1 MSSRTNTLRMGL
13 IRESLLRFNEHK
25 EMNKRMSID
34 GKFFADL
41 AKEVGLNTSHLDVL
55 GERQHWEIVVGGD
68 LLERLVGIQRQF
80 ERLAVMGDDEYRG
93 FYIEVPRPT
102 PEEWGDAE
110 ELIALGE
117 YDSREAFLADWLAF
131 NPMETRWFHVASS
144 RYGDSRSLRVT
155 DRKRT
160 MFIITN
166 CPACADGAPDDAWYR
181 DILTRLFDYLE
192 RMIDVVVANPNGFN
206 DYVAQNLPYQ
216 QRIGRISQK
225 EFNRI
230 VPNCKIEVE
239 DKETAIKALEDSVH
253 GRSVPPL
260 ETMTIRRYCSYYR
273 IANEA
278 YEAYYRKRGA
288 SGRVYEDPQ
297 DVPEELRDV
306 AYYKRMKFVD
316 VEALYDID
324 SPADFVRFA
333 TDHYGELGLSRLNI
347 FASNKRQQGW
357 IIVVSNSY
365 TANVGLAIEVA
376 TALYKAGAPLLIYD
390 AEKLLRIL
398 REEDWVRLIP
408 DSFHNYMGYQEEGI
422 VYELPWEYE
431 CSDDGDSPLT
441 KEQYHAI
448 VSLTEWQ
455 TEERVKPIA

>member
-1 MSSRTNTLRMGL
+1 
-13 IRESLLRFNEHK
+13 
-25 EMNKRMSID
+25 MNKRKIID
-34 GKFFADL
+34 RTLLTDL
-41 AKEVGLNTSHLDVL
+41 AKDVGLNASHLEAL
-55 GERQHWEIVVGGD
+55 GESRQWEIGVDGD
-68 LLERLVGIQRQF
+68 MLERLVEIQHRF
-80 ERLAVMGDDEYRG
+80 EWLTVMGDDEYRG

-110 ELIALGE
+110 ELIASGE
-117 YDSREAFLADWLAF
+117 YDSREAFHVDWLAF
-131 NPMETRWFHVASS
+131 NPMETRWFHVAST

-206 DYVAQNLPYQ
+206 DYVAHNLPYQ

-260 ETMTIRRYCSYYR
+260 ETMTIRQYCSYYR

-297 DVPEELRDV
+297 GVPEELRDV
-306 AYYKRMKFVD
+306 AYYRRMKFVD
-316 VEALYDID
+316 VETLYDID
-324 SPADFVRFA
+324 SPADFIRFA

-357 IIVVSNSY
+357 MIVVSNSY
-365 TANVGLAIEVA
+365 SANVGLVIEVA

-398 REEDWVRLIP
+398 RKEDWVRLIP

-431 CSDDGDSPLT
+431 CSDDGDSVLT
-441 KEQYHAI
+441 QEQYHAI
-448 VSLTEWQ
+448 VSHAEWQ
-455 TEERVKPIA
+455 PEEPVKPIV